1 MCNASPQAHTE
12 TMSLLPVLLL
22 LLSVC
27 QRSQPV
33 QGLTA
38 VSRFSQ
44 NGLSGS
50 ITFNQPTPSSST
62 TITLNIT
69 QLPLDNLP
77 WHVHV
82 FPFRLGSPSP
92 CSSSSVAGHFDPLLA
107 SRETD
112 YSARCAGN
120 SSLCEM
126 GDLSGKHGRLTS
138 LNSMQHILWLY
149 FAPAW
154 CVQHHRTICGHT
166 QTRQHSIGVCK
177 HWLSW
182 CYRIWTSS
190 THRQVT
196 NDWCWW
202 CLHSA
207 MDSPN
212 MTTVYTD
219 LLLSQQFPP
228 HLLRTT
234 LARAHRSSTGPVRS
248 RTISVDGRHIWRV
261 LLNVDITRYI
271 WPERC
276 VEDVPCDQSCN
287 IRIVN
292 VCTRQSSVALVC
304 VWLDRS
310 SYDAVHTMQVQSRLF
325 ENWLHDCLWRC

>member
-138 LNSMQHILWLY
+138 LNSMQQFSDSTLHLHGVYSIIGRSVVIHRPDNTRLACANIDYPDVTGLITRDILY
-149 FAPAW
+149 TPFRSN
-154 CVQHHRTICGHT
+154 VSGDVYIQ
-166 QTRQHSIGVCK
+166 Q
-177 HWLSW
+177 
-182 CYRIWTSS
+182 Y
-190 THRQVT
+190 
-196 NDWCWW
+196 
-202 CLHSA
+202 
-207 MDSPN
+207 SPN
-212 MTTVYTD
+212 MSTVYTD
-219 LLLSQQFPP
+219 LLL
-228 HLLRTT
+228 LTT
-234 LARAHRSSTGPVRS
+234 VSTSSS
-248 RTISVDGRHIWRV
+248 ENHNWH
-261 LLNVDITRYI
+261 
-271 WPERC
+271 
-276 VEDVPCDQSCN
+276 
-287 IRIVN
+287 
-292 VCTRQSSVALVC
+292 
-304 VWLDRS
+304 
-310 SYDAVHTMQVQSRLF
+310 VHTDQVLPGECTGMGHSTHEMF
-325 ENWLHDCLWRC
+325 WLLETGEE